1 MASNGTALDFGHDLV
16 SFMKHPGPVFDHYLP
31 QVSFDLFGT
40 TVESSDIG
48 LIAGPV
54 TAYWIYSTALYVLE
68 TLDPKFLRKYKI
80 DPPQRPKNKVS
91 VGHVISRVALQHFIQ
106 MLVAI
111 VFVWIV
117 PRDLEREMEDVGTIL
132 IKLMIGAFMLDT
144 YQYWMHRLFHR
155 NKFLYRHFHSVHHE
169 LTVPYAFGALYNHP
183 VEGLCMDT
191 VGGGL
196 PVLLLDMHPWTATLF
211 TSFATIKTVHDHCG
225 YVLPFDPLH
234 LCFATAAYHDIHHW
248 GKGIR
253 YNFSQPFFTLWD
265 ELGGTIYP
273 YSLDDMVS
281 DEVKKEAEGKKPLDA
296 KRKAE

>member
-1 MASNGTALDFGHDLV
+1 MGAAGNFDRNSWIASKMASNGTALDFGHDLV

-91 VGHVISRVALQHFIQ
+91 VGHVISRVALQH
-106 MLVAI
+106 
-111 VFVWIV
+111 
-117 PRDLEREMEDVGTIL
+117 L

-144 YQYWMHRLFHR
+144 YQYWTHRLFHR

-191 VGGGL
+191 VGG
-196 PVLLLDMHPWTATLF
+196 
-211 TSFATIKTVHDHCG
+211 
-225 YVLPFDPLH
+225 
-234 LCFATAAYHDIHHW
+234 
-248 GKGIR
+248 
-253 YNFSQPFFTLWD
+253 
-265 ELGGTIYP
+265 
-273 YSLDDMVS
+273 
-281 DEVKKEAEGKKPLDA
+281 
-296 KRKAE
+296 

>member
-183 VEGLCMDT
+183 GTQSIPLFNH
-191 VGGGL
+191 L
-196 PVLLLDMHPWTATLF
+196 HLHLHLLLPTRHAPSLF
-211 TSFATIKTVHDHCG
+211 RNRS
-225 YVLPFDPLH
+225 
-234 LCFATAAYHDIHHW
+234 
-248 GKGIR
+248 
-253 YNFSQPFFTLWD
+253 
-265 ELGGTIYP
+265 
-273 YSLDDMVS
+273 YSSGCVDD
-281 DEVKKEAEGKKPLDA
+281 G
-296 KRKAE
+296 